1 MRAARTQA
9 GKRKSA
15 PAKKSTAKT
24 GSPAVSQSR
33 VAFGVVSVQSILGEC
48 IGAISLVE
56 VAMHSLDSQ
65 DIGSPEQ
72 EVLKRAL
79 KLIWSV
85 HDWLHESNSDDLD
98 NKDDDG
104 EGET

>member
-1 MRAARTQA
+1 MSAARTQA
-9 GKRKSA
+9 GKRKFA
-15 PAKKSTAKT
+15 PAKKSAAKI

-33 VAFGVVSVQSILGEC
+33 GASGSVSVRSILGEC

-56 VAMHSLDSQ
+56 VAMHSLESQ
-65 DIGSPEQ
+65 EIGSPEQ

-79 KLIWSV
+79 ELIWSL
-85 HDWLHESNSDDLD
+85 HDWLHESISDDLD

>member
-1 MRAARTQA
+1 MSAARTQA

-24 GSPAVSQSR
+24 GSPAVSQPRGASR
-33 VAFGVVSVQSILGEC
+33 PVSVQSILGEC

-56 VAMHSLDSQ
+56 VAMRSLESQ
-65 DIGSPEQ
+65 EIGNPEQ

-85 HDWLHESNSDDLD
+85 HDWLHELNSDELD
-98 NKDDDG
+98 NQDYDG
-104 EGET
+104 EGES

>member
-1 MRAARTQA
+1 MSAARTQA
-9 GKRKSA
+9 GKRESA

-33 VAFGVVSVQSILGEC
+33 VVSGVVSVQSILGEC
-48 IGAISLVE
+48 IGASSLVE
-56 VAMHSLDSQ
+56 VAMHSLESQ
-65 DIGSPEQ
+65 EIGNPEQ

-85 HDWLHESNSDDLD
+85 HDWLHELNSDDLD
-98 NKDDDG
+98 NQDDDG
-104 EGET
+104 EVES